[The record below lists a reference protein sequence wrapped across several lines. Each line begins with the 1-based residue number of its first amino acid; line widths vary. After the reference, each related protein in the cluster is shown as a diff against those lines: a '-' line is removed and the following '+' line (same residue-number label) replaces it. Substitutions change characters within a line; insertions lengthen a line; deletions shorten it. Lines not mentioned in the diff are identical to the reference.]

1 MITKQKYLYACE
13 KKFLIEMQIQTLIK
27 LPAHVLVV

>member
-1 MITKQKYLYACE
+1 MITKQKYLDACE
-13 KKFLIEMQIQTLIK
+13 KKFLIETQIQTLIK